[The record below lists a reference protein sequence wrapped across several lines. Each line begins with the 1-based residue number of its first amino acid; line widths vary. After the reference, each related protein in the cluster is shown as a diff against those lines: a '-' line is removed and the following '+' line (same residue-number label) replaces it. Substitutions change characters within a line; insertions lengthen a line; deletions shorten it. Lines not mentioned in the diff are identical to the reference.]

1 MAKEGEV
8 ELHQPINQDELI
20 MEHVVGQGAVGK
32 VHLAEYKGENVAVKM
47 TTDDNHAFEISEF
60 RFELALMCMIKH
72 PNVLPCIGAYTEGPS
87 YFFVSPYQ
95 GRGSLRMILD
105 AQLEDLSWYRK
116 VTIAR
121 QVASGLNCLHK
132 CFIIHRDIKADN
144 VLVNYN
150 WSVVV
155 ADFGTSRCF
164 GKADKSEKE
173 NMIGTSE
180 WMAPEMYG
188 EGDYDDKVDIYSYGI
203 LLYEIFT
210 KRRPYYEI
218 EHRWKVAD
226 HVLTGNRPLV
236 LENEIS
242 HPELERLMR
251 KCWHASPKKR
261 PTLKSII
268 NTLSRWEELLKTEAP
283 APSVSISTNFGG
295 YSPDS

>member
-1 MAKEGEV
+1 
-8 ELHQPINQDELI
+8 
-20 MEHVVGQGAVGK
+20 
-32 VHLAEYKGENVAVKM
+32 
-47 TTDDNHAFEISEF
+47 
-60 RFELALMCMIKH
+60 
-72 PNVLPCIGAYTEGPS
+72 
-87 YFFVSPYQ
+87 
-95 GRGSLRMILD
+95 MILD

>member
-1 MAKEGEV
+1 
-8 ELHQPINQDELI
+8 
-20 MEHVVGQGAVGK
+20 
-32 VHLAEYKGENVAVKM
+32 
-47 TTDDNHAFEISEF
+47 
-60 RFELALMCMIKH
+60 
-72 PNVLPCIGAYTEGPS
+72 
-87 YFFVSPYQ
+87 
-95 GRGSLRMILD
+95 
-105 AQLEDLSWYRK
+105 
-116 VTIAR
+116 
-121 QVASGLNCLHK
+121 
-132 CFIIHRDIKADN
+132 
-144 VLVNYN
+144 
-150 WSVVV
+150 
-155 ADFGTSRCF
+155 
-164 GKADKSEKE
+164 
-173 NMIGTSE
+173 
-180 WMAPEMYG
+180 MYG